1 MEVMFL
7 PALVN
12 RCDVCFLQLVLG
24 ICVFFSLVGPSFIFH
39 GCVFS
44 LLVWPNSERVL
55 LCFDFQRRCC
65 GFPRDMCIEFLM
77 KKRPKEQTG
86 DEKFDRDTPLALHV
100 HTKRKNTPNR
110 VLSLCR
116 RRRSLLWCRLEELVN
131 TSGKCG

>member
-1 MEVMFL
+1 MCVSFNWFWVSVSFF
-7 PALVN
+7 PWLVP
-12 RCDVCFLQLVLG
+12 VSSFTV
-24 ICVFFSLVGPSFIFH
+24 VFFPCLFGQILNAFCFVLIFSVVVVVSLAI
-39 GCVFS
+39 
-44 LLVWPNSERVL
+44 
-55 LCFDFQRRCC
+55 
-65 GFPRDMCIEFLM
+65 CIEFLV
-77 KKRPKEQTG
+77 KKCPKEQTE